1 MGLRERDVAK
11 GTKQAKPSVLV
22 TGAGSGIGRATA
34 ELLLDDGWSVALL
47 DKNEAALADARGR
60 LGDKK
65 AIQYV
70 AADVTDENAVER
82 AVAEASRIFGGLQG
96 VVNSAGMGLN
106 KGVFDT
112 SAADFRRVLE
122 LNVVATFMV
131 GRAVARIMRDR
142 QTGGSIVNIASI
154 SGLRGSLKRSAYGAS
169 KGGVAT
175 LTKVMANELAPLGI
189 RVNAIAPGP
198 VETEMVRQHH
208 TAEDRLLYARTIPM
222 NRYAEPVEIARAA
235 RFLLDPVQSSYI
247 TGEII
252 AVDGGYRG
260 AGLIAGR
267 E

>member
-1 MGLRERDVAK
+1 MAK
-11 GTKQAKPSVLV
+11 GAKQAKPAVLI

-47 DKNEAALADARGR
+47 DKNEAALADAKAR
-60 LGDKK
+60 LGERKT
-65 AIQYV
+65 IQYV
-70 AADVTDENAVER
+70 AGDVTDESAVER
-82 AVAEASRIFGGLQG
+82 AVAEISRIFGGLQG

-106 KGVFDT
+106 KGVFET

-131 GRAVARIMRDR
+131 GRAAARIMRDR

-154 SGLRGSLKRSAYGAS
+154 SGIRGSLKRSAYGAS
-169 KGGVAT
+169 KGGVIT
-175 LTKVMANELAPLGI
+175 LTKVMATELAPLGI

-208 TAEDRLLYARTIPM
+208 TAEDRLLYGRTIPM
-222 NRYAEPVEIARAA
+222 KRYAEPIEIARAA
-235 RFLLDPVQSSYI
+235 RFLLDPVQSSYV
-247 TGEII
+247 TAEVL

-260 AGLIAGR
+260 AGLIADR
-267 E
+267 D

>member
-1 MGLRERDVAK
+1 MAK
-11 GTKQAKPSVLV
+11 SAKQAKPAVLV

-34 ELLLDDGWSVALL
+34 ELLLEDGWSVALL
-47 DKNEAALADARGR
+47 DKNEAALANARGS
-60 LGDKK
+60 LGEKK
-65 AIQYV
+65 NIQYI

-82 AVAEASRIFGGLQG
+82 AVAEAARIFGGLQG
-96 VVNSAGMGLN
+96 VLNSAGMGLN
-106 KGVFDT
+106 KSVFET
-112 SAADFRRVLE
+112 SASDFRRVLE

-169 KGGVAT
+169 KGGVIT
-175 LTKVMANELAPLGI
+175 LTKVMATELASLGI

-208 TAEDRLLYARTIPM
+208 TGEDRLLYGRTIPM
-222 NRYAEPVEIARAA
+222 KRYAEPVEIARAA
-235 RFLLDPVQSSYI
+235 RFLLDPVQSSYV
-247 TGEII
+247 TAEVL

-260 AGLIAGR
+260 AGLIADR
-267 E
+267 D

>member
-1 MGLRERDVAK
+1 VAN
-11 GTKQAKPSVLV
+11 KPKPQKLAALV

-34 ELLLDDGWSVALL
+34 ELLLGDGWSVALL
-47 DKNEAALADARGR
+47 DKNEASLADAKER
-60 LGDKK
+60 LGEKK

-70 AADVTDENAVER
+70 TADVTDENAVER
-82 AVAEASRIFGGLQG
+82 AVAEVSRIFGGLNG

-106 KGVFDT
+106 KSVFET
-112 SAADFRRVLE
+112 SSSDFRKVLE
-122 LNVVATFMV
+122 LNLVATFMV
-131 GRAVARIMRDR
+131 GRAAARIMRDR

-169 KGGVAT
+169 KGGVIM

-198 VETEMVRQHH
+198 VETEMVKVHH

-222 NRYAEPVEIARAA
+222 HRYAEPIEIARAA

-247 TGEII
+247 TAEVL

-267 E
+267 D